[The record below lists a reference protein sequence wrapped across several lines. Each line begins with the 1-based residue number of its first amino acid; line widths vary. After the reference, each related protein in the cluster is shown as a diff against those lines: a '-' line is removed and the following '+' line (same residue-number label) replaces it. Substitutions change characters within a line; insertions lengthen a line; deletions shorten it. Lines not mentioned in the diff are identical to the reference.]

1 MCDIG
6 TGYSESNFAQNLTGT
21 HPLHMPFELITEIMD
36 QASTHF
42 PEVKIG
48 YAFTE
53 PLAYKHLEESLRYA
67 KTKKLYTSLTTNA
80 LTLPQKAEA
89 LCETELNELNIS
101 LDGPQS
107 IHNEIR
113 GNNQSF
119 QKALQG
125 MEKLFSQQQHPDV
138 SVFCVITEWNI
149 GHLND
154 FISNFINYPLKQ
166 IGFMHTNFTP
176 DWLAT
181 AHNKKYGEKYHA
193 TLSNTEEVHI
203 EEMNLD
209 VLWEEIQSIHSGKF
223 NFPIT
228 FSPEINSKADLQ
240 RFYLKPEIFFGK
252 ICNDSFRNLMIKSD
266 GSVIPSHGRCFNLT
280 VGNVYSQN
288 IKDIWNGSL
297 ISEFRKDL
305 MNAGGLFPACSRC
318 CSAF

>member
-1 MCDIG
+1 
-6 TGYSESNFAQNLTGT
+6 
-21 HPLHMPFELITEIMD
+21 
-36 QASTHF
+36 
-42 PEVKIG
+42 
-48 YAFTE
+48 
-53 PLAYKHLEESLRYA
+53 
-67 KTKKLYTSLTTNA
+67 
-80 LTLPQKAEA
+80 
-89 LCETELNELNIS
+89 
-101 LDGPQS
+101 
-107 IHNEIR
+107 
-113 GNNQSF
+113 
-119 QKALQG
+119 
-125 MEKLFSQQQHPDV
+125 
-138 SVFCVITEWNI
+138 
-149 GHLND
+149 
-154 FISNFINYPLKQ
+154 
-166 IGFMHTNFTP
+166 MHTNFTP